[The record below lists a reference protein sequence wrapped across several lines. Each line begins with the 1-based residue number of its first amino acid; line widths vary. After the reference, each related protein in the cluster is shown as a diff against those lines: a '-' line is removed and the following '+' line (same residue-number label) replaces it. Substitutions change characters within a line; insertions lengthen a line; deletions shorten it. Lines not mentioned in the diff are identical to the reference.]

1 MLHNAEAYGEDV
13 SAFRPD
19 RFLTKEGTLDPSI
32 KSPDV
37 AFGFGRRVCP
47 ARNLALSELFIFIA
61 STLAVFDISSAERG
75 QIPQYTSGLLR

>member
-1 MLHNAEAYGEDV
+1 M
-13 SAFRPD
+13 SAFRPE
-19 RFLTKEGTLDPSI
+19 RFLTKEGTLDPCI

-61 STLAVFDISSAERG
+61 SIVAMFDISSAERG
-75 QIPQYTSGLLR
+75 KMPQYTSGLLR